1 MLISKSKMMCF
12 NNTQIYN
19 FMKQELEEHNRREI
33 EELQNENK
41 ELKDKVETLEYQ
53 KKRKEV

>member
-1 MLISKSKMMCF
+1 MLISKSKMMWF

>member
-1 MLISKSKMMCF
+1 MLISKSKMMWF
-12 NNTQIYN
+12 NNTQIYYN
-19 FMKQELEEHNRREI
+19 FMKQELEEHYRREI

-41 ELKDKVETLEYQ
+41 ELKDKVETL